1 MGMLTTLAQIKC
13 MHGGTVTIIPKP
25 NILMIEGQ
33 FALLMGDLMGAPIV
47 GCPVPVSPGSGPCL
61 TVAMEP
67 MNWTSPLIQVMGR
80 APFTFMPGVP
90 GGMTAGPT
98 AAGVRS
104 IALMP
109 ASAYRGAYSRW
120 T

>member
-1 MGMLTTLAQIKC
+1 MGMLTMLAQIKC

-67 MNWTSPLIQVMGR
+67 MNWASPLIQVMGR

-98 AAGVRS
+98 PGPLVCFAAGQTCAV
-104 IALMP
+104 
-109 ASAYRGAYSRW
+109 
-120 T
+120 